1 MNYGI
6 LFSAWGIGA
15 FALVRV
21 SEMLNVKTGGFTM
34 SFAAAGALLVVGAML
49 AGTLKTRRAEVPAL
63 EGALETE
70 DDLVLA
76 KVTND

>member
-1 MNYGI
+1 
-6 LFSAWGIGA
+6 
-15 FALVRV
+15 
-21 SEMLNVKTGGFTM
+21 M